1 MIIRVLVEA
10 EQEDVGEIVFDRLRE
25 VILVD

>member
-1 MIIRVLVEA
+1 VIIRVLVEA